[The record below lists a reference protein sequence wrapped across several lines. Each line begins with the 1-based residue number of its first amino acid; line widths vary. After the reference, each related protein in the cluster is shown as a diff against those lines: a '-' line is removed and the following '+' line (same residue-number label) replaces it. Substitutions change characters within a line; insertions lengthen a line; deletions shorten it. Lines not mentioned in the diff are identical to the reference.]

1 MVSGPSGLMVPVP
14 RRVTT
19 ESVKDTDHVKVLT
32 VEERNVQVL
41 RKSRWNV
48 MRDHAKVCLYYVHKS
63 DIHITVH
70 TCMHKQYVCI
80 YYGIKPAPKSICK
93 HNM

>member
-1 MVSGPSGLMVPVP
+1 MVSGQSGLMVPVL

-41 RKSRWNV
+41 RKLRWNV
-48 MRDHAKVCLYYVHKS
+48 MRDHVKVCLYTTTS
-63 DIHITVH
+63 TTVH
-70 TCMHKQYVCI
+70 TCMHKQ
-80 YYGIKPAPKSICK
+80 
-93 HNM
+93 